1 MKNIIIMIFVF
12 YGLTFKSQ
20 ILKLCNTNEYKTN
33 LINAN
38 PNIVDSISKFNTN
51 LSLFR
56 SSSQVLSDET
66 IFIPIVFH
74 IINDGTASPV
84 ANVTDAQIIN
94 ALVILNNAFVNQ
106 NSHINGVNCKF
117 QFCLAKADQSNNPIN
132 GITRHYSSKQYFL
145 PFEIDPITGE
155 MLDDIDLKSYGFMPS
170 DKYLNIWIAD
180 IRDLDH
186 LTNTITDGVGY
197 TLGPIESRAFF
208 YFRDGIVLNYK
219 RVGST
224 GTAANQDPIS
234 LGKTL
239 VHEVGHW
246 LGLEHT
252 FEYTTVLCENSN
264 CLSDGDKVCDTPP
277 VFRNAFFDPQISSTS
292 CAYRD
297 DCNGNFISAE
307 NYMEYNYDN
316 CRNFYTQGQKDLMR
330 YNCMTYRNYFWTN
343 SINSPQTFPIECTSP
358 SVYTPTGGGGTSS
371 SIACTNSQMP
381 SQLLF
386 VNGVIGQ
393 NLTLC
398 NGTPVIINRTHNG
411 NCTGLPIHQLP
422 VPCSEVIGCSDFSQ
436 NLGLCDCVADKVHFW
451 LSISYNCDGSFNCQN
466 EVGSWFAY
474 PMGTPV
480 PEQIDIASML
490 NFQFQPNQKYSVKLA
505 GVYYNLFTST
515 WYGWQEGI
523 KHISF
528 VPVDLY
534 ETGNVASNLEATNS
548 ITFENATIPSGY
560 SSYTATNLIRMLPN
574 TSIFTG
580 SNSRLYLSSHTCSS
594 NVFRVGHQDTVPKNT
609 KEDYHVI
616 QYPKKNSDN
625 YDNENIQS
633 ISKNSLK
640 STIKIMPN
648 PSNNGVFEV
657 LDKNNS
663 GLKIEIYNN
672 LQVLVT
678 SLVNTSII
686 DLSNYSPG
694 IYFAY
699 ITNKENIYYEKLIY
713 NK

>member
-1 MKNIIIMIFVF
+1 MPTV
-12 YGLTFKSQ
+12 YSTS
-20 ILKLCNTNEYKTN
+20 TNN
-33 LINAN
+33 F
-38 PNIVDSISKFNTN
+38 P
-51 LSLFR
+51 
-56 SSSQVLSDET
+56 DE
-66 IFIPIVFH
+66 V
-74 IINDGTASPV
+74 
-84 ANVTDAQIIN
+84 
-94 ALVILNNAFVNQ
+94 
-106 NSHINGVNCKF
+106 
-117 QFCLAKADQSNNPIN
+117 
-132 GITRHYSSKQYFL
+132 
-145 PFEIDPITGE
+145 
-155 MLDDIDLKSYGFMPS
+155 DLKSYANWPS
-170 DKYLNIWIAD
+170 DKYLNVWIAD
-180 IRDLDH
+180 IRSLNKFGDTVSINGYSAFPWEIT
-186 LTNTITDGVGY
+186 TN
-197 TLGPIESRAFF
+197 
-208 YFRDGIVLNYK
+208 YFNDGILLNYK
-219 RVGST
+219 RIGST
-224 GTAANQDPIS
+224 GTASGQNPIS
-234 LGKTL
+234 LGKTFP
-239 VHEVGHW
+239 HEVGHW
-246 LGLEHT
+246 LGLHHT
-252 FEYTTVLCENSN
+252 FNPDASPCLNTDCTTQ
-264 CLSDGDKVCDTPP
+264 GDFVCDTPP
-277 VFRNAFFDPQISSTS
+277 VSDVAFSDPQVYPNS
-292 CAYRD
+292 CSYRD
-297 DCNGNFISAE
+297 DCNSNFISAE

-316 CRNFYTQGQKDLMR
+316 CRNFFTNGQKDRMR
-330 YNCMTYRNYFWTN
+330 YMCSNYRNYFWIN

-358 SVYTPTGGGGTSS
+358 SVYTPSGGNGTSS

-411 NCTGLPIHQLP
+411 NCTGLPIHSLP
-422 VPCSEVIGCSDFSQ
+422 VPCSEVSGCSDFSQ

-490 NFQFQPNQKYSVKLA
+490 NFQFQPNQKYSIKLA

-580 SNSRLYLSSHTCSS
+580 SNSRLYLSPHTCSS

-625 YDNENIQS
+625 YDSENIQS